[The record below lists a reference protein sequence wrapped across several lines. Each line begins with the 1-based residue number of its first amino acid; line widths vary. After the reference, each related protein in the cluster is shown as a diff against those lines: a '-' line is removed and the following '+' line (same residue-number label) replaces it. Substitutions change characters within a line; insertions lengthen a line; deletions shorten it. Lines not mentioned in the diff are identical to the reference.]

1 MSDETSQAERAEWLA
16 QRPATD
22 LRESLRT
29 ELLSSAQPALELAC
43 ERSTDPA
50 VRGAYERVVMLK
62 EMLRRLS
69 E

>member
-1 MSDETSQAERAEWLA
+1 MSDEIAQAEKAEWLA
-16 QRPATD
+16 QRPAKD
-22 LRESLRT
+22 MRDELREWIAG
-29 ELLSSAQPALELAC
+29 AQGVVDLAC

-50 VRGAYERVVMLK
+50 VRGAYEGLRALK

>member
-1 MSDETSQAERAEWLA
+1 MADEIAQAEKAEWLA
-16 QRPATD
+16 QRPAID
-22 LRESLRT
+22 MRASLRA
-29 ELLSSAQPALELAC
+29 EVDGAQAGLDLAC

-50 VRGAYERVVMLK
+50 VRGAYERVSSAK